1 MSSVRPRAPSHGMPR
16 EKLFLLWEDMVREK
30 ELPVL
35 NPTSALEGALT
46 IRYVRC
52 LSCLLAIGVRAK
64 LRATKFPCRFFG
76 SSSSKFQPVNSS
88 PHVHHSGVNR
98 PRCE

>member
-1 MSSVRPRAPSHGMPR
+1 MPR

-46 IRYVRC
+46 IRYDVSAVYWRWVYVPNYARR
-52 LSCLLAIGVRAK
+52 SC
-64 LRATKFPCRFFG
+64 
-76 SSSSKFQPVNSS
+76 PVAF
-88 PHVHHSGVNR
+88 SGAPVANFSR
-98 PRCE
+98 